1 MDNKNKN
8 YIRSLLMLNGMS
20 VIRLAKL
27 MTDEL
32 GTQYTRGS
40 LYGKMDRDTLTLRE
54 CQAIA
59 KILGYHIEFVK
70 NYHPQKMY
78 ENVR

>member
-1 MDNKNKN
+1 MDNQNKN

-27 MTDEL
+27 MTEEL

-40 LYGKMDRDTLTLRE
+40 LYGKLDRDTLTLRE
-54 CQAIA
+54 CQVIA
-59 KILGYHIEFVK
+59 KILGYHIEFIK
-70 NYHPQKMY
+70 DSHQQKY
-78 ENVR
+78 KD